1 MEPDRWLGLDLRHL
15 IALKTIADE
24 GSFGRAAER
33 LGYTQSAIS
42 QQIAALERIVGL
54 RLIDRPGGPRAISLT
69 EAGRILLRHAE
80 AIQARLLAAKADM
93 AALEAG
99 DAGRLRIGTFQSVG
113 TRILPTLLRRFSD
126 AHPDVEIVLRES
138 PSEPELLAMIER
150 GELDLT
156 FLTLPVEAGPYDSI
170 ELLRDPY
177 VLVVPAGSPLA
188 RLQRVPTLKE
198 IALQPLIGF
207 SQCSSMD
214 AVESHLAAS
223 GRTPDVV
230 FRSDNNGTVQGLV
243 GAGVGI
249 SVSPLLT
256 VEEGDE
262 RVGVID
268 LQGRI
273 PPRVIGLVWHHDRHR
288 TPAADAFVESATDV
302 CREIGAEPEAA

>member
-1 MEPDRWLGLDLRHL
+1 MEADRWLGLDLRHL
-15 IALKTIADE
+15 VALKTIADE

-80 AIQARLLAAKADM
+80 AIQARLLAARADM

-99 DAGRLRIGTFQSVG
+99 DAGRLRVGTFQSVG
-113 TRILPTLLRRFSD
+113 ARIIPTLLRRFSD
-126 AHPDVEIVLRES
+126 SHPDVEILLRES
-138 PSEPELLAMIER
+138 QDESELLAMIER

-156 FLTLPVEAGPYDSI
+156 FWTLPVAPGPYETV
-170 ELLRDPY
+170 ELLTDPY

-188 RLQRVPTLKE
+188 SLKRTPTLKE
-198 IALQPLIGF
+198 IGLQPLIGF
-207 SQCSSMD
+207 NRCSAMD
-214 AVESHLAAS
+214 QVESHLTS
-223 GRTPDVV
+223 TGRAPNIV

-243 GAGVGI
+243 GAGVGL
-249 SVSPLLT
+249 SVSPRLT
-256 VEEGDE
+256 VDE
-262 RVGVID
+262 DDPSIEVVD

-273 PPRVIGLVWHHDRHR
+273 PPRVIGLVWHSDRHR
-288 TPAADAFVESATDV
+288 SPAADAFTASAVTV
-302 CREIGAEPEAA
+302 CGELSAASAAA

>member
-1 MEPDRWLGLDLRHL
+1 MDADRWLGLDLRHL
-15 IALKTIADE
+15 VALKAIADE

-33 LGYTQSAIS
+33 LGYTQSAVS

-54 RLIDRPGGPRAISLT
+54 RLIERPGGPRPVSLT

-99 DAGRLRIGTFQSVG
+99 DAGRLRVGTFQSVG
-113 TRILPTLLRRFSD
+113 TRILPTLLRRFSENRP
-126 AHPDVEIVLRES
+126 AVEIVLRES
-138 PSEPELLAMIER
+138 SDEGELLELVES

-156 FLTLPVEAGPYDSI
+156 FWTLPVPAGPYESV

-177 VLVVPAGSPLA
+177 VLVAPVGSPLA
-188 RLQRVPTLKE
+188 ALGRPPTLKE
-198 IALQPLIGF
+198 ITLQPLVGF
-207 SQCSSMD
+207 NRCTAMD
-214 AVESHLAAS
+214 QVESQLAS
-223 GRTPDVV
+223 TGRAPNIV

-243 GAGVGI
+243 GAGVGV

-256 VEEGDE
+256 VEEDDPS
-262 RVGVID
+262 VVVID

-273 PPRVIGLVWHHDRHR
+273 PPRVIGLVWHADRHR
-288 TPAADAFVESATDV
+288 SPAAEAFVQTAISV
-302 CREIGAEPEAA
+302 CGELVVAPAAA